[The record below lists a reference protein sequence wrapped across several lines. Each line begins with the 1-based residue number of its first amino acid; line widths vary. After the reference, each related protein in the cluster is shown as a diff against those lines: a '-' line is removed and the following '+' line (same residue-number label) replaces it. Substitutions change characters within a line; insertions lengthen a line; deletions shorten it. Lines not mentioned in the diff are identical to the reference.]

1 MKLTEFIEQRKSSW
15 DDLDALIAK
24 AGRRTERLDPD
35 EILTLASLYR
45 SVSADLG
52 YARSRF
58 PTDPVRDR
66 LERLVVDARAR
77 VNQGG
82 GVRQGVGSF
91 FKTGYWELIWQRRA
105 PVGLAAL
112 VLVLPALFGAL
123 WALGDDTL
131 VEQLP
136 PEFLWVTQAQ
146 STDQGMNTSELVGFS
161 AYVLNNNIRVTL
173 LAFVLGVTW
182 GVGTG
187 YVVANNGL
195 ILGALAGLAVAND
208 NWEVFLSAV
217 MAHGVLELSCI
228 VIGGGAGL
236 SLGRAIL
243 RPGPLTRRESMAR
256 EARASVQIALG
267 TSAWLVLAGFIE
279 GFGSRTG
286 IGWVP
291 TTVFGLIV
299 GALFWGL
306 VVWRG
311 RRFETVGGRSRFV
324 RMPVRRLR

>member
-1 MKLTEFIEQRKSSW
+1 MKLTEFIEQRKPSW
-15 DDLDALIAK
+15 DELEALLVK
-24 AGRRTERLDPD
+24 AGRRTERLSPA
-35 EILTLASLYR
+35 EILRLASLYR

-52 YARSRF
+52 YARSRY

-66 LERLVVDARAR
+66 LERLVVDSRAR
-77 VNQGG
+77 VSQGG
-82 GVRQGVGSF
+82 GVRQGLGTF
-91 FKTGYWELIWQRRA
+91 FRSGYWELIWQRRA
-105 PVGLAAL
+105 PMLLAAL
-112 VLVLPALFGAL
+112 ILIVPALLGAL

-146 STDQGMNTSELVGFS
+146 STDQGMNSVELVGFS
-161 AYVLNNNIRVTL
+161 AFVLNNNIRVTL
-173 LAFVLGVTW
+173 MAFVLGVTW
-182 GVGTG
+182 GLGTG
-187 YVVANNGL
+187 YVIANNGL

-208 NWEVFLSAV
+208 NWRVFLAAV

-228 VIGGGAGL
+228 VVGGGAGL

-243 RPGPLTRRESMAR
+243 RPGQLTRRESMAR

-267 TSAWLVLAGFIE
+267 TSAWLILAGFIE

-286 IGWVP
+286 IGWIP
-291 TTVFGLIV
+291 TTIFGLV
-299 GALFWGL
+299 LGFVFWSL

-311 RRFETVGGRSRFV
+311 RRAESFNVVS
-324 RMPVRRLR
+324 

>member
-15 DDLDALIAK
+15 DQLDELIAK

-35 EILTLASLYR
+35 EILLLASLYR
-45 SVSADLG
+45 RASADLG

-82 GVRQGVGSF
+82 GVRSGVGAF
-91 FKTGYWELIWQRRA
+91 FSSGYWELIWQRRA
-105 PVGLAAL
+105 PMALAAA

-146 STDQGMNTSELVGFS
+146 STDQGLNTVELVGFS
-161 AYVLNNNIRVTL
+161 AFVLNNNIRVTL
-173 LAFVLGVTW
+173 LAFVLGITW
-182 GVGTG
+182 GIGTG

-208 NWEVFLSAV
+208 NWEVFLAAV

-228 VIGGGAGL
+228 VVGGGAGL

-243 RPGPLTRRESMAR
+243 RPGPLTRRESMAQ

-286 IGWVP
+286 IGWIP
-291 TTVFGLIV
+291 TTIFGLLV
-299 GALFWGL
+299 GGLFWSL
-306 VVWRG
+306 VVVR
-311 RRFETVGGRSRFV
+311 GRSRTALV
-324 RMPVRRLR
+324 

>member
-1 MKLTEFIEQRKSSW
+1 VKLTEFIEQRKSSW
-15 DDLDALIAK
+15 DELDALIAK
-24 AGRRTERLDPD
+24 AGRRTERLEPA
-35 EILTLASLYR
+35 EILSLASLYR

-52 YARSRF
+52 YVRSRF

-82 GVRQGVGSF
+82 GARQGVGAF
-91 FKTGYWELIWQRRA
+91 FKSGYWALIWQRRA
-105 PVGLAAL
+105 PMALAAL
-112 VLVLPALFGAL
+112 ALVVPALFGAL

-146 STDQGMNTSELVGFS
+146 STDQGMNTVELVGFS
-161 AYVLNNNIRVTL
+161 AFVLNNNIRVTL

-182 GVGTG
+182 GLGTG

-208 NWEVFLSAV
+208 NWRVFLAAV

-228 VIGGGAGL
+228 VVGGGAGL

-243 RPGPLTRRESMAR
+243 RPGPLTRRESMAQ

-286 IGWVP
+286 IGWIP
-291 TTVFGLIV
+291 TTIF
-299 GALFWGL
+299 GL
-306 VVWRG
+306 VVGATFWVLVVVRG
-311 RRFETVGGRSRFV
+311 RGQAALTGGDPVGV
-324 RMPVRRLR
+324 P

>member
-52 YARSRF
+52 YARARF
-58 PTDPVRDR
+58 PTDPARDR

-105 PVGLAAL
+105 PVALAA
-112 VLVLPALFGAL
+112 VLLILPALFGAL

-146 STDQGMNTSELVGFS
+146 STDQGMNTVELVGFS

-182 GVGTG
+182 GLGTG

-208 NWEVFLSAV
+208 NWEVFLAAV

-243 RPGPLTRRESMAR
+243 RPGPLTRRESMAQ

-286 IGWVP
+286 IGWIP
-291 TTVFGLIV
+291 TTIFGLIV

-306 VVWRG
+306 VFWRG
-311 RRFETVGGRSRFV
+311 RRAAEVHSGSLQSV
-324 RMPVRRLR
+324 